1 MRLILTT
8 INAKYIH
15 TNRAIRLLTA
25 LAASHFDVA
34 FKEFTI
40 KESDDAI
47 IDTLV
52 AMKPDVLGISTYIW
66 NAERFIEILPRLKQ
80 RLPNVILVAGGP
92 EMSEDIPYYFA
103 NTPLDYIIKGEA
115 EEVFVP
121 FLHAIKNEL
130 PIHLQGVATRQ
141 HHDVERLEVND
152 LSIIPNIAHLYTDD
166 DYAHRI
172 IYLEASRG
180 CPFHCSYCLA
190 SLSNGVRHFPFTDV
204 QRDIQQMV
212 SKGVHIL
219 KFLDRTMNAHPQRF
233 LDLCDYVSQL
243 DEPVSI
249 QFEVSADI
257 LPTRVIRYLV
267 DEVKPNVVRL
277 EVGVQSIHEDT
288 LVAVQRMHKV
298 QQTLAIIK
306 ELVDG
311 KRVVLHTDLIAG
323 LPYENLAKFKESFN
337 ATFLTMSNELQL
349 GFLKLLRG
357 TQLKEQADLFGY
369 RYDPTAPYEIQE
381 TRWLSAA
388 DIAEIKLV
396 EGALESLWN
405 RHRVSTWIH
414 HLVSDQVLIKP
425 YDLFLAIGAHP
436 RFSERMPIRDL
447 FELVAGYCSTNY
459 PNGPDY
465 MDDLKWD
472 YVHIQAIKPIPF
484 WSNHAEQL
492 NTLRQEWDR
501 QGRSLLQWQTMTKI
515 PTSRGIIGITYQ
527 PEVKIERIDFLPSLD
542 VIN

>member
-25 LAASHFDVA
+25 LAAPHFDVA

-47 IDTLV
+47 IETLV

-66 NAERFIEILPRLKQ
+66 NAERFMRILPRIKEQ
-80 RLPNVILVAGGP
+80 LPAVILVAGGP
-92 EMSEDIPYYFA
+92 EMSEDIPFYFE

-121 FLHAIKNEL
+121 FLQALKDQLSIDM
-130 PIHLQGVATRQ
+130 QGVATRQ
-141 HHDVERLEVND
+141 KPNVERLEVQD
-152 LSIIPNIAHLYTDD
+152 LSSVPNIAHLYTDD

-190 SLSNGVRHFPFTDV
+190 SLSNGVRHFPFADV
-204 QRDIQQMV
+204 QRDIQLMV
-212 SKGVHIL
+212 SKGVHTL
-219 KFLDRTMNAHPQRF
+219 KFLDRTINANPHRF
-233 LDLCDYVSQL
+233 LDLCEYVSGL
-243 DEPVSI
+243 EEPVSI

-257 LPTRVIRYLV
+257 LPTRVMRYLV

-288 LVAVQRMHKV
+288 LAAVQRPHKV

-306 ELVDG
+306 QLVDG
-311 KRVVLHTDLIAG
+311 QRVVLHTDLIAG
-323 LPYENLAKFKESFN
+323 LPYETLSKFKESFN

-357 TQLKEQADLFGY
+357 TQLKEQAALFGY
-369 RYDPTAPYEIQE
+369 RYEFTAPYEIHE
-381 TRWLSAA
+381 TRWLSAS
-388 DIAEIKLV
+388 DIAEIKVV
-396 EGALESLWN
+396 EAALESLWN
-405 RHRVSTWIH
+405 RHRVTTWIR
-414 HLVSDQVLIKP
+414 HLVSDQHLHHP
-425 YDLFLAIGAHP
+425 YELFLKIGNHP

-447 FELVAGYCSTNY
+447 FELVADYSLVNY
-459 PNGPDY
+459 PDRLDY
-465 MDDLKWD
+465 IDDLKWD
-472 YVHIQAIKPIPF
+472 YVHIQAINPIPF
-484 WSNHAEQL
+484 WPHHADQL
-492 NTLRQEWDR
+492 VTLRQEWDR
-501 QGRSLLQWQTMTKI
+501 QGRSLAHWQAMTKI
-515 PTSRGIIGITYQ
+515 PTSQGIISITYQ
-527 PEVKIERIDFLPSLD
+527 PEVKIERINFLHSLD
-542 VIN
+542 VLN

>member
-25 LAASHFDVA
+25 LAAPHFDVA

-66 NAERFIEILPRLKQ
+66 NAESYIRILPRIKE
-80 RLPNVILVAGGP
+80 RLPKVMIVAGGP
-92 EMSEDIPYYFA
+92 EMSEDIPYYFES
-103 NTPLDYIIKGEA
+103 TPIDYIIKGEA
-115 EEVFVP
+115 EEIFVP
-121 FLHAIKNEL
+121 FLHALKDKL
-130 PIHLQGVATRQ
+130 PIDMDGIATRQ
-141 HHDVERLEVND
+141 KPHVERLEVKD

-190 SLSNGVRHFPFTDV
+190 SLSNGVRHFPFADV
-204 QRDIQQMV
+204 QRDIQLMV
-212 SKGVHIL
+212 NKGVHTL

-233 LDLCDYVSQL
+233 LELCEYISHL
-243 DEPVSI
+243 EEPVSI

-257 LPTRVIRYLV
+257 LPTRVIQYLV
-267 DEVKPNVVRL
+267 EEVKPNVVRL
-277 EVGVQSIHEDT
+277 EVGVQSIHDDT
-288 LVAVQRMHKV
+288 LIAVQRPHKV
-298 QQTLAIIK
+298 KQTLAIIK

-323 LPYENLAKFKESFN
+323 LPYETLAKFKESFN

-357 TQLKEQADLFGY
+357 TKLKEQATLFGY
-369 RYDPTAPYEIQE
+369 RYEPTAPYEIQE
-381 TRWLSAA
+381 TRWLSAT
-388 DIAEIKLV
+388 DIAEIKVV
-396 EGALESLWN
+396 EAALESLWN
-405 RHRVSTWIH
+405 RHRVTTWIQ
-414 HLVSDQVLIKP
+414 HLVSDQHLHDP
-425 YDLFLAIGAHP
+425 YELFLIIGNHP
-436 RFSERMPIRDL
+436 RFSERMPLRDL
-447 FELVAGYCSTNY
+447 FELIADYSLVNY
-459 PNGPDY
+459 PGRLDY
-465 MDDLKWD
+465 IDDLKWD

-484 WSNHAEQL
+484 WLHHADQL
-492 NTLRQEWDR
+492 ATLSHEWDR
-501 QGRSLLQWQTMTKI
+501 QGRSLAHWQAMTKI
-515 PTSRGIIGITYQ
+515 PTSQGIISIMYQ
-527 PEVKIERIDFLPSLD
+527 PEVKIERINFLQPLD